1 MQVTP
6 LYYVPRRR
14 VLGALSNA
22 AIRPSVWLVYSTQI
36 ELNKLTHTRV
46 RKLEFKSCAVNK
58 P

>member
-14 VLGALSNA
+14 VLGALSDA

-36 ELNKLTHTRV
+36 ELSKLTHTRV
-46 RKLEFKSCAVNK
+46 RELEC
-58 P
+58 